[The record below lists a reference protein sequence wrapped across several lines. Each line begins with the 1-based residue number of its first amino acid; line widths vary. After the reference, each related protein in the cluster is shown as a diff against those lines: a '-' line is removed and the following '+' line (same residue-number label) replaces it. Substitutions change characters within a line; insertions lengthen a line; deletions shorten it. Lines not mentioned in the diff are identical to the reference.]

1 MKGYFKVIYL
11 KTYFGRWLVYGQG
24 TKTLSIGSNSIQQ

>member
-11 KTYFGRWLVYGQG
+11 EANFGRWLVNGQG